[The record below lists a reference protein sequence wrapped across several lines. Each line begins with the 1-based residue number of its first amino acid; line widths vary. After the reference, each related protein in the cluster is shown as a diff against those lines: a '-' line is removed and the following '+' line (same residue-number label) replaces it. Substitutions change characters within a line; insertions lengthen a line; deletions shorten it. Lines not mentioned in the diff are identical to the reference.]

1 MTWCRNMNNE
11 WINKDKE
18 KVWRKKRLDEFVTN
32 YDYSIHDLMRVVER
46 IKELEE
52 KAKRIYL
59 EHTDWDYVLD
69 MLDDDERKEYD
80 EYIKVYDES
89 YMPEKEVEK
98 MLNEIDEEY
107 RQIMEERK

>member
-1 MTWCRNMNNE
+1 
-11 WINKDKE
+11 
-18 KVWRKKRLDEFVTN
+18 
-32 YDYSIHDLMRVVER
+32 
-46 IKELEE
+46 
-52 KAKRIYL
+52 
-59 EHTDWDYVLD
+59 

-98 MLNEIDEEY
+98 MINEIDEEY